1 MATGVKLRNSQVIDG
16 VSFMDAFNIPLA
28 AANNLQNVVRI
39 SGNDSKKSE
48 VVFATYTAASA
59 ITLSDYN
66 NFPVGSVIFDT
77 NAFKIH
83 LKTGATTW
91 KSSAAFT

>member
-16 VSFMDAFNIPLA
+16 ISFMDMFNITLA
-28 AANNLQNVVRI
+28 AAQKLQNVEIITGTQDGNTTVVRA
-39 SGNDSKKSE
+39 N
-48 VVFATYTAASA
+48 YTGTGA
-59 ITLSDYN
+59 ITLTDYN
-66 NFPVGSVIFDT
+66 NLPTGSVIFDFQ
-77 NAFKIH
+77 AFKVH